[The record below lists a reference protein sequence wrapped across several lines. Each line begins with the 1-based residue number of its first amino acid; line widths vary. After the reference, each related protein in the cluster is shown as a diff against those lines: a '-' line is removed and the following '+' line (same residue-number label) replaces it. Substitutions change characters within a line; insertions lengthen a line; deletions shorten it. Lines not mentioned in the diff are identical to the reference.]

1 MLTIIKEKNL
11 EFLRG
16 GKEDEPEIG

>member
-11 EFLRG
+11 ESLRG